1 VIAVPA
7 VDLRDGACV
16 QLVGGAF
23 DDERI
28 RIPDGR
34 AAAQRWSSLGF
45 TRLHVVD
52 LDAARGD
59 GDNAGVVAD
68 ILATRQAATAVGGG
82 VRTAERVAALVD
94 AGAERVI
101 VGTRA
106 LEEPE
111 WLEAIAARFPG
122 RVVVA
127 ADVRGRTVV
136 TRAWAHT
143 LSIDLFE
150 LVARLNAL
158 PLGGLLVTAVHV
170 EGQMKGPD
178 LSLIEHTVR
187 NTRHDVIA
195 SGGTA
200 TIQDLRDL
208 QSLGASACVIGMA
221 LYSGAIDA
229 TAVAEEFGA

>member
-28 RIPDGR
+28 RMPDAR

-59 GDNAGVVAD
+59 GDNAVIVSD

-82 VRTAERVAALVD
+82 VRSAERVAALVD

-127 ADVRGRTVV
+127 AD
-136 TRAWAHT
+136 
-143 LSIDLFE
+143 
-150 LVARLNAL
+150 ARLNAL
-158 PLGGLLVTAVHV
+158 PLGGLLVTAVHM
-170 EGQMKGPD
+170 EGQMQGPD
-178 LSLIEHTVR
+178 LSLIEHIVQ
-187 NTRHDVIA
+187 NARHDVIA
-195 SGGTA
+195 SGGIA
-200 TIQDLRDL
+200 TLQDLRDL

-221 LYSGAIDA
+221 LYSGVIDA